1 MIGKVAIERRALL
14 NGTIR
19 HDDPIEK
26 ELIVAIDT
34 IELKC
39 KILLV
44 NITRHNKVYNSRL
57 GVKFISQL
65 KFYFKNYFH

>member
-39 KILLV
+39 K
-44 NITRHNKVYNSRL
+44 NTTGKYNQAQHR
-57 GVKFISQL
+57 V
-65 KFYFKNYFH
+65 